1 MISTTI
7 LFLLG
12 GCFGLGMLHAVIP
25 DEHTWPITFAYS
37 VGSTTGRGG
46 MLSSAFFSLAFTG
59 QRAVMSQLVYS
70 AIAVFFVTSDTLNGP
85 VYTVVGA
92 AMAIAGY
99 LILKNRVPHFHPL
112 MRFSKKDLAKHT
124 QEKSRGHAP
133 GDPTVPIHWA
143 MIHGFISGFGV
154 DTGIMTTFVYLTTLP
169 VLAAAGLWE
178 IGWLPGAL
186 FGFGTFSVLM
196 VIGFFFGQTL
206 QVAKRFGAN
215 RIAAFGRLVG
225 ARVLLFG
232 GLAFVFLG
240 PAYYIGFSNY
250 VPVDFGT
257 FVVLL
262 IMIAIAIPVMVLT
275 WREVGKIPLVPEV
288 PTTLETGA
296 KHAAEEHAS

>member
-1 MISTTI
+1 MIPETL

-12 GCFGLGMLHAVIP
+12 GCFALGMLHGVIP

-37 VGSTTGRGG
+37 VGATTGRGG
-46 MLSSAFFSLAFTG
+46 MLSGAFFSLAFTA
-59 QRAVMSQLVYS
+59 QRAFMSQLVYS
-70 AIAVFFVTSDTLNGP
+70 AIAVFFVTSEKLNGP

-99 LILKNRVPHFHPL
+99 LILKNKVPHFHPL
-112 MRFSKKDLAKHT
+112 MKLSKRDLNKHT
-124 QEKSRGHAP
+124 QRKHVGHAP
-133 GDPTVPIHWA
+133 GDPTVPVHWA

-154 DTGIMTTFVYLTTLP
+154 DTGIMSTFVYFTTLP

-186 FGFGTFSVLM
+186 FGIGTFSVLM
-196 VIGFFFGQTL
+196 IIGFFFGETL
-206 QVAKRFGAN
+206 QIAKRFGAN

-225 ARVLLFG
+225 ARVLLYG
-232 GLAFVFLG
+232 GIAFVFLG
-240 PAYYIGFSNY
+240 PAYYFGFSNY

-262 IMIAIAIPVMVLT
+262 VMIAIAIPVMVFT
-275 WREVGKIPLVPEV
+275 WREVGRIPILPEAAAATV
-288 PTTLETGA
+288 ARTEQ
-296 KHAAEEHAS
+296 AAEEHVS

>member
-1 MISTTI
+1 MIGNSL

-12 GCFGLGMLHAVIP
+12 GCFALGMLHGVLP

-37 VGSTTGRGG
+37 VGAATGKGG
-46 MLSSAFFSLAFTG
+46 IRAAQFFSLAFTT
-59 QRAVMSQLVYS
+59 QRAIMSQLVYFAV
-70 AIAVFFVTSDTLNGP
+70 AIFFVTSDTLNGP

-92 AMAIAGY
+92 AMAIAGF
-99 LILKNRVPHFHPL
+99 LILKDRVPHFHPL
-112 MRFSKKDLAKHT
+112 LKLSQKDLAKHT
-124 QEKSRGHAP
+124 SSESGPEGTQRDA
-133 GDPTVPIHWA
+133 VPAHWA

-169 VLAAAGLWE
+169 VLASAGFWQ

-186 FGFGTFSVLM
+186 FGLGTFAVLM
-196 VIGFFFGQTL
+196 VIGFFFGETL
-206 QVAKRFGAN
+206 QAAKRFGAN

-232 GLAFVFLG
+232 GLAFVTLG
-240 PAYYIGFSNY
+240 PAYYFGFGNY

-262 IMIAIAIPVMVLT
+262 VMVAITLPVMLYT
-275 WREVGKIPLVPEV
+275 WREVGKTPGV
-288 PTTLETGA
+288 GA
-296 KHAAEEHAS
+296 VGRLDSDPSVHSH